1 MYNLTGKVALVT
13 GAGGKN
19 GIGRAI
25 ATRLAKEGADVAVND
40 MTEHPYAADQPDWQ
54 GLPDV
59 VREIE
64 AMGQRAIS
72 VVADV
77 TDAAQVKAMVD
88 KTVAH
93 FGKIDILVNNAG
105 TIAGKDR
112 VPVVDLAEEDWDRVQ
127 RVNVKGVFL
136 CSQAVARHLI
146 AQGTGGKII
155 NMSSVTGKRGSARF
169 AAYSA
174 SKFAVIGFTQSLAS
188 ELAPYQV
195 NVNAICPGL
204 VDTERFGHL
213 ASVLM
218 PQNLSADEQLS
229 EYTRRSKAAVPIGR
243 LAEGADVAK
252 MAAFLASDEAAYLS
266 GVSIT
271 VAGRRDGNGLSITA
285 RCVGRSD
292 PFHRR
297 S

>member
-1 MYNLTGKVALVT
+1 MYNLNGKVALVT

-40 MTEHPYAADQPDWQ
+40 ITEHPYAADQAEWQ

-64 AMGQRAIS
+64 AMGQRSIS

-77 TDAAQVKAMVD
+77 SDAKQVGEMID

-112 VPVVDLAEEDWDRVQ
+112 VLVVDLAEEDWDRVQ

-136 CSQAVARHLI
+136 CSQAVSRRLI
-146 AQGTGGKII
+146 TQRTGGKII
-155 NMSSVTGKRGSARF
+155 NISSVTGKQGSARY

-174 SKFAVIGFTQSLAS
+174 SKFAVIGFTQSLAH

-195 NVNAICPGL
+195 NVNAICPSL
-204 VDTERFGHL
+204 VDTERVGHL
-213 ASVLM
+213 ASALM
-218 PQNLSADEQLS
+218 PEGLSADEQRA
-229 EYTRRSKAAVPIGR
+229 EFARRNVAAVPLGR

-252 MAAFLASDEAAYLS
+252 MAAFLASDEAAYLTGLS
-266 GVSIT
+266 VT
-271 VAGRRDGNGLSITA
+271 VAGGSMMY
-285 RCVGRSD
+285 
-292 PFHRR
+292 
-297 S
+297 

>member
-1 MYNLTGKVALVT
+1 MYNLNGKVALVT

-25 ATRLAKEGADVAVND
+25 ATRLAREGADVAVND
-40 MTEHPYAADQPDWQ
+40 ITEHPYAADQSDWQ

-64 AMGQRAIS
+64 AMGRRAIS

-77 TDAAQVKAMVD
+77 ADAAQVKEMVD
-88 KTVAH
+88 QTVAH
-93 FGKIDILVNNAG
+93 FGKVDILVNNAG
-105 TIAGKDR
+105 TMAGKDR

-146 AQGTGGKII
+146 AQETGGKII

-174 SKFAVIGFTQSLAS
+174 SKFAVIGFTQSLAC
-188 ELAPYQV
+188 ELAPYRV

-218 PQNLSADEQLS
+218 PQNLSTDEQVA
-229 EYTRRSKAAVPIGR
+229 EYTRRSEAVVPIGR

-271 VAGRRDGNGLSITA
+271 VSGGTVMD
-285 RCVGRSD
+285 
-292 PFHRR
+292 
-297 S
+297 

>member
-1 MYNLTGKVALVT
+1 MYNLNGKVALVT
-13 GAGGKN
+13 GAGGKH

-25 ATRLAKEGADVAVND
+25 AIRLAQEGADVAVND
-40 MTEHPYAADQPDWQ
+40 ITEHPYAADQADWQ
-54 GLPDV
+54 GLPDL

-64 AMGQRAIS
+64 TLGRRAIS

-77 TDAAQVKAMVD
+77 ADAKQVGEMVD
-88 KTVAH
+88 ETVAH

-105 TIAGKDR
+105 TLAGKDR
-112 VPVVDLAEEDWDRVQ
+112 VPVVDLTEEDWDRVQ

-174 SKFAVIGFTQSLAS
+174 SKFAVIGFTQSLAC
-188 ELAPYQV
+188 ELAPYRV

-204 VDTERFGHL
+204 VDTERVGHL

-218 PQNLSADEQLS
+218 PDNLSADAQLA
-229 EYTRRSKAAVPIGR
+229 EYTRRSEAAVPFGR
-243 LAEGADVAK
+243 LAEGTDIAK
-252 MAAFLASDEAAYLS
+252 MAAFLASDEAAYLT

-271 VAGRRDGNGLSITA
+271 VAGGSVMD
-285 RCVGRSD
+285 
-292 PFHRR
+292 
-297 S
+297 

>member
-1 MYNLTGKVALVT
+1 MYNLNGKVALVT

-25 ATRLAKEGADVAVND
+25 ATRLAQEGADVAVND

-64 AMGQRAIS
+64 AMGQRALS

-77 TDAAQVKAMVD
+77 TDAEQVKKMVD
-88 KTVAH
+88 QTVAH

-105 TIAGKDR
+105 TMAGKDR

-127 RVNVKGVFL
+127 GVNVKGVFL

-271 VAGRRDGNGLSITA
+271 VAGGTVMD
-285 RCVGRSD
+285 
-292 PFHRR
+292 
-297 S
+297 

>member
-1 MYNLTGKVALVT
+1 MYNLNGKVALVT
-13 GAGGKN
+13 GAGGKY

-25 ATRLAKEGADVAVND
+25 ATRLAQEGADVAVND
-40 MTEHPYAADQPDWQ
+40 MTEHPYAVDQPDWQ
-54 GLPDV
+54 GLPAV

-77 TDAAQVKAMVD
+77 TDAEQVKGMVD
-88 KTVAH
+88 QTVAH

-146 AQGTGGKII
+146 DQGTGGKII

-271 VAGRRDGNGLSITA
+271 VAGGTVMD
-285 RCVGRSD
+285 
-292 PFHRR
+292 
-297 S
+297 

>member
-1 MYNLTGKVALVT
+1 
-13 GAGGKN
+13 
-19 GIGRAI
+19 
-25 ATRLAKEGADVAVND
+25 
-40 MTEHPYAADQPDWQ
+40 
-54 GLPDV
+54 
-59 VREIE
+59 
-64 AMGQRAIS
+64 
-72 VVADV
+72 
-77 TDAAQVKAMVD
+77 MVD
-88 KTVAH
+88 QTVAH
-93 FGKIDILVNNAG
+93 FGKVDILVNNAG
-105 TIAGKDR
+105 TMAGKDR

-218 PQNLSADEQLS
+218 PENLSADEQLA
-229 EYTRRSKAAVPIGR
+229 EYARRSEAAVPIGR

-271 VAGRRDGNGLSITA
+271 VSGGTVMD
-285 RCVGRSD
+285 
-292 PFHRR
+292 
-297 S
+297 

>member
-13 GAGGKN
+13 GAGGKY

-25 ATRLAKEGADVAVND
+25 ATRLAQEGADVAVND
-40 MTEHPYAADQPDWQ
+40 MTEHPYAADQPNWR

-77 TDAAQVKAMVD
+77 TDAEQVKKMVD
-88 KTVAH
+88 QTVAH

-146 AQGTGGKII
+146 DQGTGGKII

-229 EYTRRSKAAVPIGR
+229 EYTRRSQAAVPIGR

-271 VAGRRDGNGLSITA
+271 VAGGTVMD
-285 RCVGRSD
+285 
-292 PFHRR
+292 
-297 S
+297 

>member
-1 MYNLTGKVALVT
+1 MYNLNGKVALVT

-40 MTEHPYAADQPDWQ
+40 ITEHPYTTDQGDWQ
-54 GLPDV
+54 GLPDL

-64 AMGQRAIS
+64 AMGRRAIS

-77 TDAAQVKAMVD
+77 GDSEQVRQMVD
-88 KTVAH
+88 QTVAH

-112 VPVVDLAEEDWDRVQ
+112 VPVVDLTEEDWDRVQ

-174 SKFAVIGFTQSLAS
+174 SKFAVIGFTQCLAQ

-204 VDTERFGHL
+204 VDTERMGHL

-218 PQNLSADEQLS
+218 PDNLSADEQLT
-229 EYTRRSKAAVPIGR
+229 EYTRRSEAAVPFGR
-243 LAEGADVAK
+243 LAEGEDVAK
-252 MAAFLASDEAAYLS
+252 MAAFLASDEAAYLT

-271 VAGRRDGNGLSITA
+271 VSGGTVMD
-285 RCVGRSD
+285 
-292 PFHRR
+292 
-297 S
+297 

>member
-1 MYNLTGKVALVT
+1 MYNLNGKVALVT
-13 GAGGKN
+13 GAGGRN

-25 ATRLAKEGADVAVND
+25 ATRLAQEGADVAVND
-40 MTEHPYAADQPDWQ
+40 IAEHPYATDQGDWQ
-54 GLPDV
+54 GLPDL

-64 AMGQRAIS
+64 AMGRRAIS

-77 TDAAQVKAMVD
+77 GDAEQVQQMVD
-88 KTVAH
+88 QTVAH

-112 VPVVDLAEEDWDRVQ
+112 LPVVDLAEEDWDRVQ

-146 AQGTGGKII
+146 TQGTGGKII

-174 SKFAVIGFTQSLAS
+174 SKFAVIGFTQCLAQ

-204 VDTERFGHL
+204 VDTERMGHL

-218 PQNLSADEQLS
+218 PDTLSADEQLT
-229 EYTRRSKAAVPIGR
+229 EYTRRSEAAVPIGR
-243 LAEGADVAK
+243 LAEGTDVAK
-252 MAAFLASDEAAYLS
+252 MAAFLASDEAAYLT

-271 VAGRRDGNGLSITA
+271 VSGGTVMD
-285 RCVGRSD
+285 
-292 PFHRR
+292 
-297 S
+297 

>member
-40 MTEHPYAADQPDWQ
+40 ITEHPYAADQADWQ
-54 GLPDV
+54 GLPDA

-64 AMGQRAIS
+64 AMGRRAIS

-77 TDAAQVKAMVD
+77 ADAEQVKEMVD

-105 TIAGKDR
+105 TMAGKDR

-136 CSQAVARHLI
+136 CSRAVARYLI
-146 AQGTGGKII
+146 TQGTGGKII

-174 SKFAVIGFTQSLAS
+174 SKFAVIGFTQSLAC

-204 VDTERFGHL
+204 VETERFGHL

-218 PQNLSADEQLS
+218 PENLSADEKLS
-229 EYTRRSKAAVPIGR
+229 EYERRSEAAVPIGR

-271 VAGRRDGNGLSITA
+271 VSGGTVMD
-285 RCVGRSD
+285 
-292 PFHRR
+292 
-297 S
+297 

>member
-1 MYNLTGKVALVT
+1 M
-13 GAGGKN
+13 
-19 GIGRAI
+19 
-25 ATRLAKEGADVAVND
+25 
-40 MTEHPYAADQPDWQ
+40 
-54 GLPDV
+54 
-59 VREIE
+59 
-64 AMGQRAIS
+64 
-72 VVADV
+72 
-77 TDAAQVKAMVD
+77 
-88 KTVAH
+88 
-93 FGKIDILVNNAG
+93 
-105 TIAGKDR
+105 
-112 VPVVDLAEEDWDRVQ
+112 PVVDLAEEDWDRVQ

-218 PQNLSADEQLS
+218 PENLSADEQLA
-229 EYTRRSKAAVPIGR
+229 EYARRSEAAVPIGR

-271 VAGRRDGNGLSITA
+271 VSGGTVMD
-285 RCVGRSD
+285 
-292 PFHRR
+292 
-297 S
+297 

>member
-40 MTEHPYAADQPDWQ
+40 MTEHPYVADQADWH

-64 AMGQRAIS
+64 AIGQRAIS

-77 TDAAQVKAMVD
+77 ADAEQVHRMVEE
-88 KTVAH
+88 TVAH

-174 SKFAVIGFTQSLAS
+174 SKFAVIGFTQSLAC

-218 PQNLSADEQLS
+218 PENLSPDEQLS

-271 VAGRRDGNGLSITA
+271 VSGGTVMD
-285 RCVGRSD
+285 
-292 PFHRR
+292 
-297 S
+297 

>member
-1 MYNLTGKVALVT
+1 MYNLNGKVALVT

-40 MTEHPYAADQPDWQ
+40 ITGHPYAADQADWQ
-54 GLPDV
+54 GLPDL

-64 AMGQRAIS
+64 AMGRRAIS

-77 TDAAQVKAMVD
+77 ADAEQVKEMVD
-88 KTVAH
+88 QTVAH
-93 FGKIDILVNNAG
+93 FGKIDILINNAG

-218 PQNLSADEQLS
+218 PENLSADEQLA
-229 EYTRRSKAAVPIGR
+229 EYARRSEAAVPIGR

-271 VAGRRDGNGLSITA
+271 VSGGTVMD
-285 RCVGRSD
+285 
-292 PFHRR
+292 
-297 S
+297 

>member
-1 MYNLTGKVALVT
+1 MYNLNGKVALVT

-40 MTEHPYAADQPDWQ
+40 ITEHPYAADQSDWQ

-64 AMGQRAIS
+64 AMGRRAIS

-77 TDAAQVKAMVD
+77 ADATQVKEMVD
-88 KTVAH
+88 QTVAH
-93 FGKIDILVNNAG
+93 FGKVDILVNNAG
-105 TIAGKDR
+105 TMAGKDR

-146 AQGTGGKII
+146 TQGTGGKII

-218 PQNLSADEQLS
+218 PENLSADEQLA
-229 EYTRRSKAAVPIGR
+229 EYARRSEAAVPIGR

-271 VAGRRDGNGLSITA
+271 VSGGTVMD
-285 RCVGRSD
+285 
-292 PFHRR
+292 
-297 S
+297 

>member
-1 MYNLTGKVALVT
+1 MYNLNGRVALVT

-40 MTEHPYAADQPDWQ
+40 ITEHPYAADQSDWQ

-64 AMGQRAIS
+64 AMGQSAIS

-77 TDAAQVKAMVD
+77 ADATQVKEMVD
-88 KTVAH
+88 QTVAH

-218 PQNLSADEQLS
+218 PQNLSADEQLA
-229 EYTRRSKAAVPIGR
+229 EYARRSEAAVPIGR

-252 MAAFLASDEAAYLS
+252 MTAFLASDEAAYLS

-271 VAGRRDGNGLSITA
+271 VSGGTVMD
-285 RCVGRSD
+285 
-292 PFHRR
+292 
-297 S
+297 

>member
-40 MTEHPYAADQPDWQ
+40 IAEHPYAADQADWH
-54 GLPDV
+54 GLPDL

-64 AMGQRAIS
+64 AMGHRTLSI
-72 VVADV
+72 VADV
-77 TDAAQVKAMVD
+77 ADAAQVKEMVD
-88 KTVAH
+88 QTVAH

-127 RVNVKGVFL
+127 RVNVKGTFL

-174 SKFAVIGFTQSLAS
+174 SKFAVIGFTQSLAC

-218 PQNLSADEQLS
+218 PENLSADEQLA
-229 EYTRRSKAAVPIGR
+229 EYARRSEAAVPIGR

-271 VAGRRDGNGLSITA
+271 VAGGSVMD
-285 RCVGRSD
+285 
-292 PFHRR
+292 
-297 S
+297 

>member
-13 GAGGKN
+13 GTGGKN

-40 MTEHPYAADQPDWQ
+40 IAEHPYAADQAEWQ

-64 AMGQRAIS
+64 AMGQRSIS

-77 TDAAQVKAMVD
+77 SDAKQVGEMVD

-112 VPVVDLAEEDWDRVQ
+112 VLVVDLAEEDWDRVQ

-136 CSQAVARHLI
+136 CSQAVSRRLI
-146 AQGTGGKII
+146 TQGTGGKII
-155 NMSSVTGKRGSARF
+155 NISSVTGKQGSARY

-174 SKFAVIGFTQSLAS
+174 SKFAVIGLTQSLAH

-195 NVNAICPGL
+195 NVNAICPSL
-204 VDTERFGHL
+204 VDTERVGHL
-213 ASVLM
+213 ASALM
-218 PQNLSADEQLS
+218 PEDLSADEQRA
-229 EYTRRSKAAVPIGR
+229 EFARRNVAAVPLGR
-243 LAEGADVAK
+243 LAEGVDVAK
-252 MAAFLASDEAAYLS
+252 MAAFLASDEAAYLTGLS
-266 GVSIT
+266 VT
-271 VAGRRDGNGLSITA
+271 VAGGSMMY
-285 RCVGRSD
+285 
-292 PFHRR
+292 
-297 S
+297 

>member
-1 MYNLTGKVALVT
+1 MYNLNGKVALVT
-13 GAGGKN
+13 GAGGRN

-25 ATRLAKEGADVAVND
+25 ATRLAQEGADVAVND
-40 MTEHPYAADQPDWQ
+40 IAEHPYATDQGDWQ
-54 GLPDV
+54 GLPDL

-64 AMGQRAIS
+64 AMGRRAIS

-77 TDAAQVKAMVD
+77 GDAEQVQQMVD
-88 KTVAH
+88 QTVAH

-112 VPVVDLAEEDWDRVQ
+112 LPVVDLAEEDWDRVQ

-174 SKFAVIGFTQSLAS
+174 SKFAVIGFTQCLAQ

-204 VDTERFGHL
+204 VDTERMGHL

-218 PQNLSADEQLS
+218 PDTLSADEQLT
-229 EYTRRSKAAVPIGR
+229 EYTRRSEAAVPIGR
-243 LAEGADVAK
+243 LAEGTDVAK
-252 MAAFLASDEAAYLS
+252 MAAFLASDEAAYLT

-271 VAGRRDGNGLSITA
+271 VSGGTVMD
-285 RCVGRSD
+285 
-292 PFHRR
+292 
-297 S
+297 

>member
-1 MYNLTGKVALVT
+1 MYHLNGKVALVT
-13 GAGGKN
+13 GAGGRN

-40 MTEHPYAADQPDWQ
+40 IAEHPYAADDTEWH

-64 AMGQRAIS
+64 ATGQRAIS

-77 TDAAQVKAMVD
+77 SDAKQVSEMVD

-105 TIAGKDR
+105 TKAGKDR

-127 RVNVKGVFL
+127 NVNVKGVFL
-136 CSQAVARHLI
+136 CCQAVARHFI
-146 AQGTGGKII
+146 VQGTGGKII
-155 NMSSVTGKRGSARF
+155 NISSVTGKRGSARY

-174 SKFAVIGFTQSLAS
+174 SKFAVIGLTQSLAH

-195 NVNAICPGL
+195 NVNAICPSL
-204 VDTERFGHL
+204 VDTERVAHL
-213 ASVLM
+213 AAAMM
-218 PQNLSADEQLS
+218 PADLSADEQRA
-229 EYTRRSKAAVPIGR
+229 EFARRAETSVPLGR
-243 LAEGADVAK
+243 LAEGADVAN
-252 MAAFLASDEAAYLS
+252 MAAFLASDQAAYL
-266 GVSIT
+266 T
-271 VAGRRDGNGLSITA
+271 GLSVT
-285 RCVGRSD
+285 VSGGSVMD
-292 PFHRR
+292 
-297 S
+297 

>member
-1 MYNLTGKVALVT
+1 MYNLNGKVALVT

-25 ATRLAKEGADVAVND
+25 ATRLAREGADVAVND
-40 MTEHPYAADQPDWQ
+40 ITEHPYIDNQADWQ

-64 AMGQRAIS
+64 AMGQSAMSI
-72 VVADV
+72 VADV
-77 TDAAQVKAMVD
+77 SDSEQVGRMVD
-88 KTVAH
+88 QTVAH

-136 CSQAVARHLI
+136 CSQAVARYLI

-155 NMSSVTGKRGSARF
+155 NLSSVTGKRGSVRF

-174 SKFAVIGFTQSLAS
+174 SKFAVLGFTQCLAH

-204 VDTERFGHL
+204 VETERTAHL
-213 ASVLM
+213 ASALM
-218 PQNLSADEQLS
+218 PDTLSPDEQLT
-229 EYTRRSKAAVPIGR
+229 EYRHRYETTVPFGR
-243 LAEGADVAK
+243 LAKGTDVAK
-252 MAAFLASDEAAYLS
+252 MAAFLASDEAAYLT
-266 GVSIT
+266 GISIT
-271 VAGRRDGNGLSITA
+271 VAGGSVMD
-285 RCVGRSD
+285 
-292 PFHRR
+292 
-297 S
+297 

>member
-1 MYNLTGKVALVT
+1 MYNLNGKVALVT

-40 MTEHPYAADQPDWQ
+40 ITEHPYATDQTDWQ

-64 AMGQRAIS
+64 AMGQHAIS
-72 VVADV
+72 VVSDVAD
-77 TDAAQVKAMVD
+77 AEQVKEMVD
-88 KTVAH
+88 QTVAH

-127 RVNVKGVFL
+127 RVNVKGIFL

-174 SKFAVIGFTQSLAS
+174 SKFAVIGFTQSLAC

-204 VDTERFGHL
+204 VDTERFGYL

-218 PQNLSADEQLS
+218 PENLSPDEQLS
-229 EYTRRSKAAVPIGR
+229 EYARRSEAAVPIGR

-271 VAGRRDGNGLSITA
+271 VSGGTVMD
-285 RCVGRSD
+285 
-292 PFHRR
+292 
-297 S
+297 

>member
-1 MYNLTGKVALVT
+1 MYNLNGKVALVT

-25 ATRLAKEGADVAVND
+25 ATRLAKEGADVVVND
-40 MTEHPYAADQPDWQ
+40 ITEHPYAADQTDWQ

-64 AMGQRAIS
+64 AMGQSAIS

-77 TDAAQVKAMVD
+77 ANAKQVREMVD
-88 KTVAH
+88 QTVAH

-174 SKFAVIGFTQSLAS
+174 SKFAVIGFTQSLAQ

-204 VDTERFGHL
+204 VDTERIAHL

-218 PQNLSADEQLS
+218 PDNLSADEQLS
-229 EYTRRSKAAVPIGR
+229 EYARRSEAAVPFGR
-243 LAEGADVAK
+243 LAEGTDVAK
-252 MAAFLASDEAAYLS
+252 MAAFLASDEAAYLT

-271 VAGRRDGNGLSITA
+271 VSGGSVMD
-285 RCVGRSD
+285 
-292 PFHRR
+292 
-297 S
+297 

>member
-1 MYNLTGKVALVT
+1 MYNLNGKVALVT

-40 MTEHPYAADQPDWQ
+40 ITEHPYAADQAEWQ

-77 TDAAQVKAMVD
+77 SDAKQVGEIVE
-88 KTVAH
+88 KTVAY

-112 VPVVDLAEEDWDRVQ
+112 VLVVDLAEEDWDRVQ

-136 CSQAVARHLI
+136 CSQAVSRRLI

-155 NMSSVTGKRGSARF
+155 NISSVTGKQGSARY

-174 SKFAVIGFTQSLAS
+174 SKFAVIGLTQSLAH

-195 NVNAICPGL
+195 NVNAICPSL
-204 VDTERFGHL
+204 VDTERVGHL
-213 ASVLM
+213 ASALM
-218 PQNLSADEQLS
+218 PEELSADEQRA
-229 EYTRRSKAAVPIGR
+229 EFARRNVASVPLGR

-252 MAAFLASDEAAYLS
+252 MAAFLASDEAAYLTGLS
-266 GVSIT
+266 VT
-271 VAGRRDGNGLSITA
+271 VAGGSMMY
-285 RCVGRSD
+285 
-292 PFHRR
+292 
-297 S
+297 

>member
-1 MYNLTGKVALVT
+1 MYNLNGKVALVT

-40 MTEHPYAADQPDWQ
+40 VTEHPYAADQTEWQ

-72 VVADV
+72 LVADV
-77 TDAAQVKAMVD
+77 GDAEQVKEMVD

-105 TIAGKDR
+105 TMAGKDR

-146 AQGTGGKII
+146 TQGTGGKII

-174 SKFAVIGFTQSLAS
+174 SKFAVIGFTQSLAC

-204 VDTERFGHL
+204 VETERFGHL

-218 PQNLSADEQLS
+218 PENLSADEKLS
-229 EYTRRSKAAVPIGR
+229 EYERRSEAAVPIGR

-271 VAGRRDGNGLSITA
+271 VSGGTVMD
-285 RCVGRSD
+285 
-292 PFHRR
+292 
-297 S
+297 

>member
-1 MYNLTGKVALVT
+1 MYNLNGKVALVT

-40 MTEHPYAADQPDWQ
+40 ITEHPYAADQPDWQ

-77 TDAAQVKAMVD
+77 SDAGQVREMVD
-88 KTVAH
+88 ETVAH

-146 AQGTGGKII
+146 AQRTGGKII
-155 NMSSVTGKRGSARF
+155 NISSVTGKRGSARF

-174 SKFAVIGFTQSLAS
+174 SKFAVIGFTQSLAH

-204 VDTERFGHL
+204 VDTERVGHL

-218 PQNLSADEQLS
+218 PDNLSADEQLS
-229 EYTRRSKAAVPIGR
+229 EYARQSKAGVPFGR
-243 LAEGADVAK
+243 LAEGTDVAK
-252 MAAFLASDEAAYLS
+252 MAAFLASDEAAYLT

-271 VAGRRDGNGLSITA
+271 VAGGSVMD
-285 RCVGRSD
+285 
-292 PFHRR
+292 
-297 S
+297 

>member
-1 MYNLTGKVALVT
+1 MYNLNGKVALVT

-40 MTEHPYAADQPDWQ
+40 ITERPYTADQGNWQ
-54 GLPDV
+54 GLPDL

-64 AMGQRAIS
+64 AMGRRAIS

-77 TDAAQVKAMVD
+77 ADVEQVKNMVD
-88 KTVAH
+88 QTVAH

-105 TIAGKDR
+105 TMAGKDR

-155 NMSSVTGKRGSARF
+155 NMSSVTGRRGSARF

-174 SKFAVIGFTQSLAS
+174 SKFAVIGFTQSLAC

-204 VDTERFGHL
+204 VETERFGHL

-218 PQNLSADEQLS
+218 PDNLSADEQIA
-229 EYTRRSKAAVPIGR
+229 EYERRSTAAVPIGR
-243 LAEGADVAK
+243 LADGADVAK

-271 VAGRRDGNGLSITA
+271 VSGGTVMD
-285 RCVGRSD
+285 
-292 PFHRR
+292 
-297 S
+297 

>member
-1 MYNLTGKVALVT
+1 MYNLNGKVALVT
-13 GAGGKN
+13 GAGGKH

-25 ATRLAKEGADVAVND
+25 ATRLAEEGADVAVND
-40 MTEHPYAADQPDWQ
+40 ITEHPYAADQADWQ

-64 AMGQRAIS
+64 AMGQRSIS

-77 TDAAQVKAMVD
+77 ADAAQVKEMVD
-88 KTVAH
+88 QTVAH

-169 AAYSA
+169 SAYSA
-174 SKFAVIGFTQSLAS
+174 SKFAVIGFTQSLAC

-218 PQNLSADEQLS
+218 PENLSADEQLA
-229 EYTRRSKAAVPIGR
+229 EYARRSEAAVPIGR

-271 VAGRRDGNGLSITA
+271 VSGGTVMD
-285 RCVGRSD
+285 
-292 PFHRR
+292 
-297 S
+297 

>member
-25 ATRLAKEGADVAVND
+25 ATRLAQEGADIAVND
-40 MTEHPYAADQPDWQ
+40 ITEHPYAADEKEWH

-59 VREIE
+59 VHEIE

-77 TDAAQVKAMVD
+77 SDAKQVAEMVD

-105 TIAGKDR
+105 TKADKDR
-112 VPVVDLAEEDWDRVQ
+112 VLVVDLAEADWDRVQ

-136 CSQAVARHLI
+136 CSQAVARHLVK
-146 AQGTGGKII
+146 QGTGGKII
-155 NMSSVTGKRGSARF
+155 NISSVTGKQGSARY

-174 SKFAVIGFTQSLAS
+174 SKFAVIGFTQSLAH
-188 ELAPYQV
+188 ELAPSRV
-195 NVNAICPGL
+195 NVNAICPSL
-204 VDTERFGHL
+204 VDTERVGHL
-213 ASVLM
+213 AAALM
-218 PQNLSADEQLS
+218 PEDLSPDEQRA
-229 EYTRRSKAAVPIGR
+229 EFARRNVASVPLGR
-243 LAEGADVAK
+243 LAEGEDVAK
-252 MAAFLASDEAAYLS
+252 MAAFLASDEAAYLT
-266 GVSIT
+266 GLAVT
-271 VAGRRDGNGLSITA
+271 VAGGSMMY
-285 RCVGRSD
+285 
-292 PFHRR
+292 
-297 S
+297 

>member
-1 MYNLTGKVALVT
+1 MYNLNGKVALVT

-25 ATRLAKEGADVAVND
+25 AIRLAKEGADVAVND
-40 MTEHPYAADQPDWQ
+40 IVEHPYAAAQADWQ
-54 GLPDV
+54 GLPDL

-64 AMGQRAIS
+64 TMGRRAIS

-77 TDAAQVKAMVD
+77 ADAKQVREMVD
-88 KTVAH
+88 QTVAH

-105 TIAGKDR
+105 TLAGKDR
-112 VPVVDLAEEDWDRVQ
+112 VPVVDLTEEDWDRVQ
-127 RVNVKGVFL
+127 QVNVKGVFL

-174 SKFAVIGFTQSLAS
+174 SKFAVIGFTQSLAC

-204 VDTERFGHL
+204 VDTERVGHL

-218 PQNLSADEQLS
+218 PDNFSADVQLT
-229 EYTRRSKAAVPIGR
+229 EYTRRSEAAVPFGR
-243 LAEGADVAK
+243 LAEGTDIAK
-252 MAAFLASDEAAYLS
+252 MAAFLASDEAAYLT

-271 VAGRRDGNGLSITA
+271 VAGGSVMD
-285 RCVGRSD
+285 
-292 PFHRR
+292 
-297 S
+297 